1 VKWQE
6 ADGGGAKLAFWFRSR
21 VAIFAFAFLLRVGL
35 CLHMLELIPLPRF
48 WSVSEPGAVA
58 VNVLEGRG
66 FASPYDAK
74 QPTAWIAPFY
84 PVMVVAS
91 TFRVLGAYSAS
102 STYFLIVLNALFA
115 ALTSLVVYTLGERS
129 FGTSTGATAGWL
141 WATSFSNAVLTLLVW
156 DTCLSA
162 LLLSFGFLLFLN
174 WEGSCGYR
182 RWGITGAFWGG
193 VLLVNPALIGPLP
206 FLWMLY
212 WYREWKRGRSVWKQ
226 MAFAVAVMIAVV
238 SPWLLRN
245 YRVFGKPVFVRSNY
259 AAELYYGNL
268 GFESHPLLA
277 TREYQR
283 MGEMAYVASK
293 KSAVTDYIRSNF
305 GGFLQQSAGRV
316 VAFWTVPRIT
326 GAYWPIISLLA
337 WCGLAWALLEG
348 KRDGLAYLVV
358 LAIYP
363 AAYYFSYVFE
373 KYRYPM
379 EPMMFVM
386 AGYAIVQT
394 TRFVREKIFN
404 RRARGEGPRSSLR
417 EPFVAKT
424 LLRMNF

>member
-1 VKWQE
+1 MWWE
-6 ADGGGAKLAFWFRSR
+6 AANGGGAKLAFWFRSR

-35 CLHMLELIPLPRF
+35 CVHMLESIPLRGF

-58 VNVLEGRG
+58 VNVLDGKG
-66 FASPYDAK
+66 FASPYDAR

-91 TFRVLGAYSAS
+91 TFRVLGAYSAA
-102 STYFLIVLNALFA
+102 STYFLIILNALFA
-115 ALTSLVVYTLGERS
+115 ALTSLIVYAMGERS

-162 LLLSFGFLLFLN
+162 LLLSFGCLLFLA
-174 WEGSCGYR
+174 WEGSFDYR

-206 FLWMLY
+206 FLWMLL
-212 WYREWKRGRSVWKQ
+212 WYRERTRGRSVWKQ
-226 MAFAVAVMIAVV
+226 MAFAVVVMMAVV

-268 GFESHPLLA
+268 GFQSHPFLA
-277 TREYQR
+277 TKEYQR

-293 KSAVTDYIRSNF
+293 KRAVTEYIRNNF
-305 GGFLQQSAGRV
+305 GSFLQQSARRV

-337 WCGLAWALLEG
+337 WCGLALALREG
-348 KRDGLAYLVV
+348 NRDGLPYLIVM
-358 LAIYP
+358 AIYP
-363 AAYYFSYVFE
+363 LAYYFSYIFE
-373 KYRYPM
+373 KYRYPI
-379 EPMMFVM
+379 EPLMFVM
-386 AGYAIVQT
+386 AGYALVQT
-394 TRFVREKIFN
+394 TRFVRRKIFN
-404 RRARGEGPRSSLR
+404 RRGRKEGPRSSLR
-417 EPFVAKT
+417 EPFVAQ
-424 LLRMNF
+424 